1 MNVNKLAMKFE
12 SLKNVIK
19 NHSYLS
25 FEDNSSL
32 SIEYVREVL
41 LLEENVI
48 KLRLAKNT
56 VKIVG
61 LDLSMTNFSYDS
73 VKIFGK
79 IESVTFESTT

>member
-1 MNVNKLAMKFE
+1 MNVNNLAMKFE
-12 SLKNVIK
+12 SFKNIIK

-25 FEDNSSL
+25 LEDNKSL

-56 VKIVG
+56 VKIIG
-61 LDLSMTNFSYDS
+61 LDLSMTNFSYDG
-73 VKIFGK
+73 VKIFGS
-79 IESVTFESTT
+79 IESVTFE